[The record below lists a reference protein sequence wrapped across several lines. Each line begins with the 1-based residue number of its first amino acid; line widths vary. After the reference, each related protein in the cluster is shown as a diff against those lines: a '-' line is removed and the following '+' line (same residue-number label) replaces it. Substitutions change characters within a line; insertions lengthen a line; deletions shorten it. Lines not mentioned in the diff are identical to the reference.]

1 MHPQTDRNPAA
12 DTPCC
17 AKGNAPIQFLLESVL
32 LPFKDRLLA
41 VSSVMPYT
49 GFAGQ
54 PPAERKCKHMFDTQ
68 KIGKKIALLRKQN
81 NMTQFELAD
90 RLAISFQ
97 AVSNWERGNSMPDI
111 SKLPELAQ
119 ILHTTVDD
127 LLCTENPAVHDIMEG
142 RTVDPRR
149 YPPESISEAA
159 QILKPDEV
167 ERVFLLSGND
177 DTSDGEE
184 DKDRSAAGENAG
196 TSLDDDDDNDVDC
209 DDDEDFGSM
218 IALLPFLS
226 EEEAD
231 RLADRI
237 LDAGVHPS
245 AALPFI
251 SEEKAD
257 ALALRCTDKDSLRM
271 FFPFMTDK
279 GLDRLALRDA
289 EKGTVMQ
296 EILPFLSEEG
306 LENAARAIIAKK
318 GVAGIRSMYPFLSD
332 KIAQNLFKK

>member
-1 MHPQTDRNPAA
+1 
-12 DTPCC
+12 
-17 AKGNAPIQFLLESVL
+17 
-32 LPFKDRLLA
+32 
-41 VSSVMPYT
+41 
-49 GFAGQ
+49 
-54 PPAERKCKHMFDTQ
+54 MFDTQ